1 MRALTSEFAAEILS
15 VFIPA
20 VAIAQRPLEVPMA
33 AIEGGSYALP
43 HVCPLWVKSGH
54 EVNAEMMLTTGR

>member
-43 HVCPLWVKSGH
+43 HVCPLSG
-54 EVNAEMMLTTGR
+54 EKQT